1 MSLGEPITLEQLEGD
16 HDQLLADLRAHE
28 PVCWVPALEMFF
40 VTRWDDVETLDNDIT
55 RFTARTDPSF
65 LARALG
71 PNMLTMDPPEAT
83 RVRSAM
89 IGSFKAGGVSGE
101 YVAHR
106 LLDQARSLLDAI
118 GPSGRAD
125 LMDVYASP
133 LAAAGLGEVLGLGVH
148 SAAQIWDW
156 CVGLCSDIAN
166 FDNDPTLEAQGDRA
180 RNELGDVIDRRIA
193 EIRADPST
201 GGAMAD
207 FCRATPDG
215 GPLTRDEIVNNVRLM
230 ISGGINE
237 PRDGIGLVLWTLL
250 ARPDLAEA
258 VNRRPDRWPKL
269 VEEVFRRHSPVGT
282 ISRQAIVDTTLGGVE
297 IPRGSFV
304 AGILRSANLD
314 EARFARPTEID
325 LDRTERGH
333 AAFALGPHRCLGEW
347 LGRQQVRVGAQA
359 ALDRLRHLR
368 LDGEVELR
376 GFEFRGPVA
385 LPVAWDPAD

>member
-1 MSLGEPITLEQLEGD
+1 MSLGDRITLESLEGD
-16 HDQLLADLRAHE
+16 HDALLADLRANE

-40 VTRWDDVETLDNDIT
+40 VTRWDDVETLDNDTT

-83 RVRSAM
+83 RARSAM
-89 IGSFKAGGVSGE
+89 IGSFRPGGVSGE
-101 YVAHR
+101 YVGDR
-106 LLDQARSLLDAI
+106 LVGQAAELIDAVR
-118 GPSGRAD
+118 PAGRAD
-125 LMDVYASP
+125 LMSAYASP
-133 LAAAGLGEVLGLGVH
+133 LASAGLGEVLGLGEH
-148 SAAQIWDW
+148 SATQIWDW

-166 FDNDPTLEAQGDRA
+166 FDNDPNLTMRGNRA
-180 RNELGDVIDRRIA
+180 RDELGVVIDRRIA
-193 EIRADPST
+193 EIRADPAA
-201 GGAMAD
+201 GGAIAD
-207 FCRATPDG
+207 FVRASPDA

-237 PRDGIGLVLWTLL
+237 PRDGIGLVVWTLL
-250 ARPDLAEA
+250 SRPDLAEA
-258 VNRRPDRWPKL
+258 VATRPERWPKL

-282 ISRQAIVDTTLGGVE
+282 ISRQAMVDTTLGGVD

-314 EARFARPTEID
+314 ENRFAHPTEID

-347 LGRQQVRVGAQA
+347 LGRQQVRVGAQVA
-359 ALDRLRHLR
+359 IDRLPGLR

-376 GFEFRGPVA
+376 GFEFRGPVE
-385 LPVAWDPAD
+385 LPVAWDRID